1 MRTKF
6 IAAMTVLALAFS
18 QFSFGATAADFID
31 EQVYELP
38 MPSQEAGYLGAY
50 VDDANTFRFSS
61 FLIANDD
68 AGIKNGAGYPCY
80 EFSSAECAKYP
91 RFTYN
96 AFLPPCSL
104 TILDDCISSITAI
117 KADGTVIPG
126 TLKGSKPDLAT
137 PAFKGDPNFNMPDGW
152 FPTRWAFDGI
162 KHKGGED
169 FLLRASIFSFQNR
182 RSQGFI
188 TPQLRVVVNA
198 VSFSPSRFDG
208 QWSRETNFV
217 DPTTGIM
224 GAGGASH
231 GGKECWYLFIRE
243 CAIPWT
249 LPSDVRF
256 KVELKTRTKVS
267 GWVNGRLSNPNIS
280 VTPNGNGQAFSIE
293 AGPMSVPV
301 FAMWKKFSEFPKE
314 FQDQITAQGGKAG
327 SITFP
332 QNFRTVYSGSGPEP
346 FDKISANH
354 WLNNYDST
362 DFNEFLTYL
371 KYSDDKSIATKN
383 LWHFESNRL
392 YFQEG
397 DQNLNACSLYQTG
410 ISGFVSTNST
420 MFMATPPKF
429 NTATQTLDYQVAA
442 PHYDRN
448 GNENIGRYNLVIDS
462 KVARCLYKFSNAPI
476 QASVSIVNS
485 DGTSQV
491 STSTITEKD
500 GWLYLS
506 VNGYTYSAPTLKIKL
521 SQEASKSS
529 ALPPVM
535 VNPLKAKNIS
545 VSLGQSVVLQVPKPS
560 QLSVKVSNTSI
571 SRFIVGG
578 SKGSY
583 EANPGL
589 QLLRKGKT
597 NLVFTYAGKTY
608 RVSLTVK

>member
-1 MRTKF
+1 MRTKI
-6 IAAMTVLALAFS
+6 IAAISVLIISLS
-18 QFSFGATAADFID
+18 QFSSGVAADFID
-31 EQVYELP
+31 DQVFDLP
-38 MPSQEAGYLGAY
+38 MPAQEAGYLGAY
-50 VDDANTFRFSS
+50 VDDASSFRFSS

-68 AGIKNGAGYPCY
+68 AGIKNGTGHPCY
-80 EFSSAECAKYP
+80 EFTSADCAQYP

-96 AFLPPCSL
+96 AFLPPCSV
-104 TILDDCISSITAI
+104 TILDDCITSITAI
-117 KADGTVIPG
+117 KADGTSVAG
-126 TLKGSKPDLAT
+126 KLKGAKPDLTA

-152 FPTRWAFDGI
+152 FPTTWAFDGI
-162 KHKGGED
+162 THQGGED

-182 RSQGFI
+182 RSTGFI
-188 TPQLRVVVNA
+188 TPQLRVAINA
-198 VSFSPSRFDG
+198 VSITPSRYTG
-208 QWSRETNFV
+208 NWSKETNNV
-217 DPTTGIM
+217 DQTTGLM
-224 GAGGASH
+224 SAGGASH

-243 CAIPWT
+243 CAIPWS
-249 LPSDVRF
+249 LPTDIRF

-293 AGPMSVPV
+293 AGAMSVPV

-314 FQDQITAQGGKAG
+314 FQDLITAQGGKAG

-354 WLNNYDST
+354 WLSNYDST

-371 KYSDDKSIATKN
+371 KYSDDKAIATKN

-392 YFQEG
+392 FYQEG

-429 NTATQTLDYQVAA
+429 NTSTQTLDYQVAA

-448 GNENIGRYNLVIDS
+448 GKENIGRYNLVIDS

-476 QASVSIVNS
+476 QASVSIVNA

-521 SQEASKSS
+521 SQGASTSK

-545 VSLGQSVVLQVPKPS
+545 VALGRSVVLQVSDPS
-560 QLSVKVSNTSI
+560 KLKAKISNSSVA
-571 SRFIVGG
+571 RFVPGG
-578 SKGSY
+578 SKGNS
-583 EANPGL
+583 EANPSL
-589 QLLRKGKT
+589 KLLRAGKT
-597 NLVFTYAGKTY
+597 DLVFTYSGKSY
-608 RVSLTVK
+608 RVGLTVK